1 MKARRNYKDTL
12 FRMIF
17 SDRESLLG
25 LYNAV
30 NGTDYHDA
38 DDLEITTLE
47 NAVYM
52 NMKNDVSFVFDFS
65 LNLYEHQSTANPN
78 MPLRDLFYVS
88 DLLQNI
94 VKDKDLYGT
103 ALVKIPAPRFVVFY
117 NGAAEQPE
125 QKELRL
131 SEAFLQDTGRPE
143 LELLVT
149 VLNINPGKNEALMES
164 CTPLKEYMLY
174 VEKVRGHLSEYS
186 LEKAVNLA
194 VDECISEGILA
205 EFLSR
210 NKAEAIAM
218 SIYEYDEEKHLK
230 NLFEEGKAAG
240 MLEGKAAGMLEG
252 KAAGKAEDIMEL
264 LKDFGT
270 VPQVIKNRIYQE
282 RDIAMLG
289 KWLKAAARAS
299 SVEEFEAEAFGKQA
313 L

>member
-17 SDRESLLG
+17 NDRESLLG

-30 NGTDYHDA
+30 NGTDYHDVE
-38 DDLEITTLE
+38 DLEITTLE

-65 LNLYEHQSTANPN
+65 LNLYEHQSTVNPN

-103 ALVKIPAPRFVVFY
+103 VPIKIPTPRFVVFY

-131 SEAFLQDTGRPE
+131 SEAFLQETGRPE

-149 VLNINPGKNEALMES
+149 VLNINPGKNETLMES
-164 CTPLKEYMLY
+164 CTLLKEYMQY
-174 VEKVRGHLSEYS
+174 VEKVRGHLAKYS

-240 MLEGKAAGMLEG
+240 MLEGKAEA
-252 KAAGKAEDIMEL
+252 IMEL
-264 LKDFGT
+264 LKDFGA
-270 VPQVIKNRIYQE
+270 VPQTVKNRIYQE
-282 RDIAMLG
+282 SDIIMLG

-299 SVEEFEAEAFGKQA
+299 SVEEFEAEAFGKRA

>member
-30 NGTDYHDA
+30 NGTDYHDTE
-38 DDLEITTLE
+38 DLEITTLE

-131 SEAFLQDTGRPE
+131 SEAFLQETERPE

-149 VLNINPGKNEALMES
+149 VLNINPGKNETLMES
-164 CTPLKEYMLY
+164 CALLKEYMQY
-174 VEKVRGHLSEYS
+174 VEKVRDHLAEYS
-186 LEKAVNLA
+186 LERAVSLS

-240 MLEGKAAGMLEG
+240 MLEGKAAG
-252 KAAGKAEDIMEL
+252 KAEDIMEL
-264 LKDFGT
+264 LKDFGA

-282 RDIAMLG
+282 HDIAMLG

>member
-30 NGTDYHDA
+30 NGTDYHDVE
-38 DDLEITTLE
+38 DLEITTLE

-65 LNLYEHQSTANPN
+65 LNLYEHQSTVNPN

-103 ALVKIPAPRFVVFY
+103 VPIKIPTPRFVVFY

-131 SEAFLQDTGRPE
+131 SEAFLQETGRPE

-149 VLNINPGKNEALMES
+149 VLNINPGKNETLMES
-164 CTPLKEYMLY
+164 CTLLKEYMQY
-174 VEKVRGHLSEYS
+174 VEKVRGHLAKCS

-194 VDECISEGILA
+194 VDECISAGILA

-210 NKAEAIAM
+210 NKAEAIAV

-240 MLEGKAAGMLEG
+240 MLEGKA
-252 KAAGKAEDIMEL
+252 EDIMEL
-264 LKDFGT
+264 LKDFGA
-270 VPQVIKNRIYQE
+270 VPQTVKNRIYQE
-282 RDIAMLG
+282 SDIIMLG
-289 KWLKAAARAS
+289 KWLKTAARAS
-299 SVEEFEAEAFGKQA
+299 SVEEFEAEAFGKRA